1 MPSAGE
7 VRYAVASIDPRSN
20 FPAIPAAPAD
30 TDGVNP
36 ESSLSFPSLHPHP
49 TTWHRDRPIEPEA
62 TALLVVDVQN
72 LEIAPPIER
81 EHPAFVADL
90 RTRVVPNI
98 ACLIAACRQAGIEVI
113 YTVIESL
120 TRDGRDRSLDHKL
133 SGILVPKGA
142 WEGRVID
149 AVAPR
154 DDDIVLPKTSSGVF
168 NSTNVDY
175 VLRNLGVR
183 HLLVVGLLT
192 DQCVDMAVRDGA
204 DRGYYTICISDCCS
218 TYTEARQ
225 TNALQAFSGYCRT
238 VTLAAMLAEIALAA
252 KKARTG

>member
-1 MPSAGE
+1 M
-7 VRYAVASIDPRSN
+7 
-20 FPAIPAAPAD
+20 
-30 TDGVNP
+30 
-36 ESSLSFPSLHPHP
+36 
-49 TTWHRDRPIEPEA
+49 
-62 TALLVVDVQN
+62 LVVDVQN
-72 LEIAPPIER
+72 LEISPPIER

-90 RTRVVPNI
+90 RARLVPNI
-98 ACLIAACRQAGIEVI
+98 ARLVAACRHAGIEVV

-149 AVAPR
+149 AVAPL
-154 DDDIVLPKTSSGVF
+154 DDEIVLPKTSSGVF
-168 NSTNVDY
+168 NSTNIDY

-204 DRGYYTICISDCCS
+204 DRGYYAMCVSDCCS
-218 TYTEARQ
+218 TYTAERQ
-225 TNALQAFSGYCRT
+225 ANALRAFGGYCRT
-238 VTLAAMLAEIALAA
+238 VTLEATLAEIAAA
-252 KKARTG
+252 TKKAPQR